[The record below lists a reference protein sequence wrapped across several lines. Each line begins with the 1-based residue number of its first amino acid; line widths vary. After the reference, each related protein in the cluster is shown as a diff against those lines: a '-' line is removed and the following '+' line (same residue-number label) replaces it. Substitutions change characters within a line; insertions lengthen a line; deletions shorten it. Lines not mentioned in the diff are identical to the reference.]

1 MTDTIPT
8 DIDTTEDA
16 VAQPIG
22 ELEHLDPQ
30 TLIIGDNVRT
40 DAGLDKDFLASIK
53 LHGVLMPIT
62 AVRDSDGNVLVRDG
76 QRRTL
81 GARQAGHPTIPAYVL
96 PSAATTFRDYEVERI
111 AQQIVLNDQ
120 KADLTEAQRARGIQ
134 AMLDAGVSVT
144 KVAKLLSTKKT
155 VVQSAEAAGKS
166 RAAMDALSERG
177 TTHPGAGRDRRGVRR
192 R

>member
-53 LHGVLMPIT
+53 LL
-62 AVRDSDGNVLVRDG
+62 
-76 QRRTL
+76 
-81 GARQAGHPTIPAYVL
+81 
-96 PSAATTFRDYEVERI
+96 
-111 AQQIVLNDQ
+111 
-120 KADLTEAQRARGIQ
+120 
-134 AMLDAGVSVT
+134 
-144 KVAKLLSTKKT
+144 
-155 VVQSAEAAGKS
+155 
-166 RAAMDALSERG
+166 
-177 TTHPGAGRDRRGVRR
+177 
-192 R
+192 